1 MNVIKKFLVEC
12 GYEEEFLESTDV
24 KFDEPKLIALVA
36 KWQHQPSLRK
46 FVEFAA
52 RFHLTPYSGDRECLL
67 FKLKVADTSV
77 RNTVIGGLNGAKKE
91 FEFSGT
97 RLTPTKINTA
107 LSSQSYW
114 NLATKRLAE
123 LALQLDVF
131 YDANEQTS
139 PKYFCVKMSRPDIDD
154 VLEQL
159 VDEWL
164 AAVCKVLTHEAI
176 NIGDYFS
183 SVYQSKGGDSGK
195 WITEYR
201 AYNQLSI
208 QEKVAD
214 NQYIKE
220 LWTKGTTSVA
230 SIKNGIMSGKDYIQ
244 CEKELIDFTRKI
256 SEDVSPELYSLS
268 TQLLNH
274 LLEQGKI
281 SRRYWATTNRVF
293 ASLHPQL
300 LSTTVAE
307 NVLRE
312 IYQYLDVKFNL
323 NLTNHN
329 ALNWY
334 ELNGEL
340 LSVIQPLLKDVMDNN
355 AINVTLWYIY
365 ESLNDNS
372 DSYKLEV
379 REPQA
384 KFGKSIMTT
393 PLNQILFGPPG
404 TGKTFHTIQASVI
417 AAEPSFTWT
426 SRAELKAEY
435 NRLVIEQRIRFV
447 TFHQSYGYEEF
458 VEGLKAEMTE
468 DNQIDYKV
476 KPGIFKQLC
485 TGNSPVEPSIPL
497 SISTIS
503 SDINL
508 NGKVWK
514 ISLEGTK
521 RNASK
526 TYCLSRNIAAIGWGE
541 TEDLSTGI
549 HNEYYK
555 NLGKNDVKTLAY
567 FVEEMKP
574 GDLIL
579 CTDSKTSVEAVGVV
593 SGDYNFIE
601 AGIPS
606 RLNYQHQRNVNWLA
620 KGFSVDFKRLNSDID
635 FDLKTCT
642 PLSRL
647 SVESALIH
655 LAQHGVD
662 FDHILFKVEEP
673 QSRDVTEELG
683 NNVLIIDEINRG
695 NISKIFGELITLIE
709 PSKRQGEEEALEV
722 VLPNSGDTF
731 SVPNNLHIIGTM
743 NTADRSLAMMDTAL
757 RRRFD
762 FVEMMPMPE
771 LFNNREVKGIDLTK
785 LLQTLNNR
793 IEVLYDREHMLG
805 HAFLFP
811 VFDEQDEELAF
822 TQLQDAFKNKII
834 PLLEEYFYEDWNK
847 IRLVLGDNQKSAE
860 INLIARTE
868 QAYSDIFGSNHDL
881 ETYEDKKVTY
891 KLKSFEPGSVWHF
904 PEAYQAIY
912 DSSVKVPAELNKKLT
927 NEES

>member
-12 GYEEEFLESTDV
+12 GYEEEFLESTDL

-52 RFHLTPYSGDRECLL
+52 RYHLTPYSGNRECLL
-67 FKLKVADTSV
+67 FKLEVSGSAV
-77 RNTVIGGLNGAKKE
+77 RNTLIGGFNGNKQE
-91 FEFSGT
+91 FELAGI
-97 RLTPTKINTA
+97 RLNPEKVNPA
-107 LSSQSYW
+107 LSSFSNWQ
-114 NLATKRLAE
+114 LATDELVLLAQ
-123 LALQLDVF
+123 QLDVIF
-131 YDANEQTS
+131 DENEKPT
-139 PKYFCVKMSRPDIDD
+139 PKYFWVKMSRPDIDN
-154 VLEQL
+154 VLDKL
-159 VDEWL
+159 LGKWL
-164 AAVCKVLTHEAI
+164 DSVNGSDSGTSVSLQ
-176 NIGDYFS
+176 DYFLDVFES
-183 SVYQSKGGDSGK
+183 RGGNDGE
-195 WITEYR
+195 WVGEYR
-201 AYNQLSI
+201 NYNQLSAK
-208 QEKVAD
+208 EKASD
-214 NQYIKE
+214 EQAIKE
-220 LWTKGTTSVA
+220 LWTKGSTWVA
-230 SIKNGIMSGKDYIQ
+230 SIKNGIMSGDDYRKS
-244 CEKELIDFTRKI
+244 EPDLIKFTRMLI
-256 SEDVSPELYSLS
+256 EGTSTELYQQSIE
-268 TQLLNH
+268 LLNS
-274 LLEQGKI
+274 LLNEGKI

-293 ASLHPQL
+293 ASLHPSE

-307 NVLRE
+307 DALRKV
-312 IYQYLDVKFNL
+312 YQYLDARFYLRL
-323 NLTNHN
+323 NHPSS
-329 ALNWY
+329 LNWY
-334 ELNGEL
+334 GLNKEL
-340 LSVIQPLLKDVMDNN
+340 LNTIQPLLKDIMDTDV
-355 AINVTLWYIY
+355 INVTLWYIY
-365 ESLNDNS
+365 ESLNTTNPVDNF
-372 DSYKLEV
+372 EV
-379 REPQA
+379 REPA
-384 KFGKSIMTT
+384 SEYGKKVMKS
-393 PLNQILFGPPG
+393 PLNQILYGPPG

-521 RNASK
+521 ANVTK
-526 TYCLSRNIAAIGWGE
+526 TYCLAQNIAAIGWGD
-541 TEDLSTGI
+541 TGDLSTNI
-549 HNEYYK
+549 HNDYY
-555 NLGKNDVKTLAY
+555 NDLGTNDVKTLSY
-567 FVEEMKP
+567 FVDEMKL

-579 CTDSKTSVEAVGVV
+579 CVDSKTSVEAVGVV
-593 SGDYNFIE
+593 SGGYNFIE

-606 RLNYQHQRNVNWLA
+606 RLDYQHQRSVNWLA
-620 KGFSVDFKRLNSDID
+620 KDFSVDFKALNGDTA

-662 FDHILFKVEEP
+662 FDHIEFKVEEP
-673 QSRDVTEELG
+673 QSHDVTEELG

-722 VLPNSGDTF
+722 VLPYSGDTF

-891 KLKSFEPGSVWHF
+891 KLKSFKPGSVWHF

-912 DSSVKVPAELNKKLT
+912 DSSVKVPAELKKKLT